1 MLYQQTQFRAF
12 GNSVKHCILFHL
24 WLIAAIGEPIGLAIR
39 VPTLLDSPVSMPT
52 WVEFLAAFERV
63 DAAEGLSDKVTK
75 QVNRGGDQAPVGTSV
90 FRRRKGVLFG
100 IIRAIIQ
107 LTVALEGPGLDLL
120 RIREAELEG
129 AQSLS
134 RYRLA
139 SFTSDLLD
147 ELRALYPSPEPPI
160 PDTPPAAER
169 SRSPPRILVE
179 GLNTPPGTTRA
190 ST

>member
-1 MLYQQTQFRAF
+1 MLYQQTQFKTF

-24 WLIAAIGEPIGLAIR
+24 WLIAAVGEPIGLAIR

-75 QVNRGGDQAPVGTSV
+75 HVNRGGDQAPVGTSD

-107 LTVALEGPGLDLL
+107 LILW
-120 RIREAELEG
+120 RW
-129 AQSLS
+129 
-134 RYRLA
+134 
-139 SFTSDLLD
+139 
-147 ELRALYPSPEPPI
+147 RA
-160 PDTPPAAER
+160 
-169 SRSPPRILVE
+169 
-179 GLNTPPGTTRA
+179 RA
-190 ST
+190 

>member
-1 MLYQQTQFRAF
+1 MKNR
-12 GNSVKHCILFHL
+12 ILFHL
-24 WLIAAIGEPIGLAIR
+24 WLIAALASL
-39 VPTLLDSPVSMPT
+39 VPTLVSMPT
-52 WVEFLAAFERV
+52 WSEFLAAFERV

-75 QVNRGGDQAPVGTSV
+75 QVNRGGDHAPVGTSD

-100 IIRAIIQ
+100 ILRAIIQ
-107 LTVALEGPGLDLL
+107 LAVALEGPGLDLL

-134 RYRLA
+134 RDRLE
-139 SFTSDLLD
+139 SSTSDVLD
-147 ELRALYPSPEPPI
+147 ELRALYPSPPEPPI
-160 PDTPPAAER
+160 TGTPAPAER

-179 GLNTPPGTTRA
+179 GLNTTRA